1 MNVELEKNNHYI
13 IYIITIVRIYK
24 TLISIDGI
32 VTVTY
37 NHQYK
42 ITIILY
48 IIIDYENQKAW
59 LPYMNS

>member
-48 IIIDYENQKAW
+48 IIIDYENQKA
-59 LPYMNS
+59 